1 MANFCNKCGAPVSGI
16 FCVKCG
22 YDTRLA
28 GTPPPHSLPRHEAPA
43 SSSQLLPRPPPAR
56 FRAPVRPAPAAKF
69 CNKCGAP
76 SIGAPFCNKCGAN
89 LREAAARLATC
100 GHSGARSAASS
111 RDTTS
116 ITSHACATSANQG
129 QSPDQDSRWLCRGGD
144 YRRCSRSRRRV
155 LRRLSRKAEG
165 ARGRVAM
172 PAWAPARKT
181 TPAPAAGSWA
191 PSRRWFPDQ
200 ATTTAETPAAA
211 GTTAASA
218 EIPAAFSARKK

>member
-22 YDTRLA
+22 HDTRLA
-28 GTPPPHSLPRHEAPA
+28 GNPA
-43 SSSQLLPRPPPAR
+43 PPAA
-56 FRAPVRPAPAAKF
+56 APQDSPPTPVSTPTPAASVPVGAPAAKF

-89 LREAAARLATC
+89 LREAAAPALQP
-100 GHSGARSAASS
+100 AAIPAAAAPPPR

-116 ITSHACATSANQG
+116 ITNHACATSANQG

-144 YRRCSRSRRRV
+144 YRRCSRCRRRV

-165 ARGRVAM
+165 ARGR
-172 PAWAPARKT
+172 ARCRPGLQLGKQFQLQ
-181 TPAPAAGSWA
+181 
-191 PSRRWFPDQ
+191 RRDHGLHLENGFRIQ
-200 ATTTAETPAAA
+200 QQRRRSSGTAIP
-211 GTTAASA
+211 TAASA
-218 EIPAAFSARKK
+218 AIPAAF